1 MIFKNVWEPWAVVIH
16 LFIFFLLDDFPT
28 TYQQTNL
35 HKWFFCIIFLCVE
48 SSFRTT
54 TDGHWSIERLS

>member
-35 HKWFFCIIFLCVE
+35 HK
-48 SSFRTT
+48 
-54 TDGHWSIERLS
+54 